1 MLSGCPVKVGWNRD
15 ASKAIVFDGDL
26 GFLTNAILE
35 TGTNPGVDVAWDI
48 YSGGGDEIVPVNVLL
63 PTLYFGSWCFLP

>member
-1 MLSGCPVKVGWNRD
+1 MLSGCPIKVGWNRD

-48 YSGGGDEIVPVNVLL
+48 
-63 PTLYFGSWCFLP
+63 